1 MPPATIA
8 SNRRP
13 SARRGLQKAA
23 GAWTPWVPV
32 WTVMLALRAR
42 TQAHSLAGSGSRRPI
57 SRLTEAA
64 LRTAELIRKEAEIA
78 RQQADRRADASR
90 AVAGAELEEARLQR
104 DPIHAAPREQRV
116 KLLED
121 VARLIDGE
129 AEVLDREADQLLSQA
144 RTAEQR
150 AYGNGG

>member
-1 MPPATIA
+1 M
-8 SNRRP
+8 
-13 SARRGLQKAA
+13 
-23 GAWTPWVPV
+23 
-32 WTVMLALRAR
+32 
-42 TQAHSLAGSGSRRPI
+42 
-57 SRLTEAA
+57 
-64 LRTAELIRKEAEIA
+64 
-78 RQQADRRADASR
+78 
-90 AVAGAELEEARLQR
+90 AGAELQEARLQR